1 MQKVAVLWR
10 HQKTQHPDEEEVRQI
25 LNTSSEV
32 DRNKKINLLRFR
44 GNFENN
50 KIILKRGHGEL
61 IVGRRPA
68 GEPYGVDDFM
78 PCPRCLIFIIR
89 ADLKFHLRNGCLL
102 KDETADVTITT
113 KKAAYSSKAL
123 LDGEEN
129 AAAAQFPE
137 FHAHVLA
144 RMNDDDIKVIVSR
157 DELIMKF
164 GALLYEKLGDRGF
177 ANISQRLRP
186 VASVVHE
193 SSLET
198 MSSLLS
204 PENIDEAVR
213 CAQVIGG
220 LDKGQK
226 NQHTELPVYGKPG
239 KAMKIGGE
247 LRQLAELKKG
257 VALEKR
263 DVETAKEAEDFLS
276 LVDLY
281 WNSRV
286 AHVAL
291 KTRDAKKYEKI
302 NVLPLT
308 EDLKRFTEKSK
319 EMLSSCTV
327 PDTRSEFVDL
337 SKKVLARLMVFNKR
351 RPTEVSRV
359 LLSSWMQR
367 HDYKTESIQEIKKS
381 MTKMETQLFDK
392 LDVVMAIGKRG
403 NKVPVLIP
411 DDAQGAITALLSV
424 RGEYVRSDNKF
435 LLASPTNQSGH
446 FPGCEALKSV
456 IAEMGLEMPN
466 YFTATRLRKYCGT
479 TSQILSLTDND
490 FEVLTRHMGHDKNVH
505 REFYRLPDSTLELT
519 KAAVLM
525 DCLDSGLVSKHAGE
539 DLSTILNV
547 DKDDLDA
554 GVNEDADQDEEDAG
568 QDVDDPT
575 DQSDLEDRDPSP
587 KKRKEKRSHVRFTVQ
602 QTNALQRL
610 LETHGQVPKIG
621 FLKTWVLRQGALFS
635 GRSVAVV
642 RSKLYYLQRMNRS

>member
-1 MQKVAVLWR
+1 
-10 HQKTQHPDEEEVRQI
+10 
-25 LNTSSEV
+25 
-32 DRNKKINLLRFR
+32 
-44 GNFENN
+44 
-50 KIILKRGHGEL
+50 
-61 IVGRRPA
+61 
-68 GEPYGVDDFM
+68 
-78 PCPRCLIFIIR
+78 
-89 ADLKFHLRNGCLL
+89 
-102 KDETADVTITT
+102 
-113 KKAAYSSKAL
+113 
-123 LDGEEN
+123 
-129 AAAAQFPE
+129 
-137 FHAHVLA
+137 
-144 RMNDDDIKVIVSR
+144 
-157 DELIMKF
+157 MKF

-204 PENIDEAVR
+204 PENIDEAIR

-403 NKVPVLIP
+403 
-411 DDAQGAITALLSV
+411 T
-424 RGEYVRSDNKF
+424 KF
-435 LLASPTNQSGH
+435 
-446 FPGCEALKSV
+446 
-456 IAEMGLEMPN
+456 
-466 YFTATRLRKYCGT
+466 
-479 TSQILSLTDND
+479 
-490 FEVLTRHMGHDKNVH
+490 
-505 REFYRLPDSTLELT
+505 
-519 KAAVLM
+519 
-525 DCLDSGLVSKHAGE
+525 
-539 DLSTILNV
+539 
-547 DKDDLDA
+547 
-554 GVNEDADQDEEDAG
+554 
-568 QDVDDPT
+568 
-575 DQSDLEDRDPSP
+575 
-587 KKRKEKRSHVRFTVQ
+587 RF
-602 QTNALQRL
+602 
-610 LETHGQVPKIG
+610 
-621 FLKTWVLRQGALFS
+621 
-635 GRSVAVV
+635 
-642 RSKLYYLQRMNRS
+642 